1 MNLFDFMAANN
12 GPQQQ
17 QDPADMLGGGG
28 VGLSHGDAMTLSLLN
43 AMQQQAQAGTQRT
56 ASPIGSIAQ
65 SLGPLLAAPIQAQQM
80 EQQSMLQGLLLRA
93 KIASLLGKDQA
104 DPADAAYKT
113 AQTRNLNAEATLHE
127 NEAKDPL
134 ASLKLGGE
142 DRLIAQNLQAQGI
155 QPTAPNI
162 LKYKEDQQLRNDQRF
177 IERSNAITQNALAT
191 RDADAQAK
199 RLIAPADSLPENKG
213 YTVLDLNTGKPAR
226 VSQGQLDDPSSQYAK
241 FSTKDMQIINGAKV
255 IAQQTARLKEL
266 IPKILPENRV
276 WAPLSLV
283 GQSMS
288 SDEQTG
294 KDTGEF
300 DNLADITNIQG
311 IKEFVAGR
319 GPNQTEINNIGPI
332 HRSVDNQAR
341 ALGKVEALEGTIRRE
356 LAARGINPEAFF
368 KQPAASLSVA
378 PRGGAQAT
386 PSRLDEAS
394 KTIEWLRANKTP
406 KAEAAKFLKTL
417 YGDLSVDI
425 Q

>member
-56 ASPIGSIAQ
+56 ASPIGSIAGA
-65 SLGPLLAAPIQAQQM
+65 LGPLLAAPIQAQQM
-80 EQQSMLQGLLLRA
+80 EQQSQLQGLLLRA

-134 ASLKLGGE
+134 ASLRLGGE

-162 LKYKEDQQLRNDQRF
+162 LKYKEDQQLKNDQRF

-226 VSQGQLDDPSSQYAK
+226 VSQRELDDPSSQYAK

-255 IAQQTARLKEL
+255 LAQQTARLREL
-266 IPKILPENRV
+266 IPRVLPENRA

-283 GQSMS
+283 GQAMS
-288 SDEQTG
+288 SDEQSG
-294 KDTGEF
+294 KDAGEF
-300 DNLADITNIQG
+300 DNLADLTNIQG
-311 IKEFVAGR
+311 LKEVVGR
-319 GPNQTEINNIGPI
+319 GPNQAEINNVAPI
-332 HRSVDNQAR
+332 HRSIDNQSR
-341 ALGKVEALEGTIRRE
+341 AFGKVQVVEDTARRH
-356 LAARGINPEAFF
+356 LAALGINPEAFF

-425 Q
+425 K